1 MRIWSFSKPVMLSL
15 ATLFVLNDIIYEA
28 SFWFLVFSSLDN
40 RIINQRI
47 FRSLN
52 KQISIIVAHFDDEV
66 VFFAPFFQNN
76 EEHFFDENIYK
87 KKLFCL
93 TCKSNKVRRSEF
105 IEITKLLGC
114 SHKQFDLPIVRGL
127 AANYFKDTN
136 HLLKPII
143 KKSNISVTHSLFGDD
158 HFHPQHSIISL
169 VCFINC
175 IRYKTKMIVSKSQKN
190 FFLVLLSAFSRT
202 NYKSFKSILFL
213 PLKITLILFDYIFF

>member
-1 MRIWSFSKPVMLSL
+1 MK
-15 ATLFVLNDIIYEA
+15 
-28 SFWFLVFSSLDN
+28 
-40 RIINQRI
+40 
-47 FRSLN
+47 
-52 KQISIIVAHFDDEV
+52 
-66 VFFAPFFQNN
+66 
-76 EEHFFDENIYK
+76 NIY

-190 FFLVLLSAFSRT
+190 FFFSFIICF
-202 NYKSFKSILFL
+202 FKDQL
-213 PLKITLILFDYIFF
+213 